1 MQRKKRSNKKS
12 IIVVSIAVFLIVV
25 IVAVFIQK
33 QEDKPLSVSFD
44 TVQRRTITQTVSATG
59 KIQPATKIKIS
70 SEVSGEIINLPV
82 AEGDYVKKGTLL
94 VKINPAILESQLE
107 QYNQMLNVAK
117 ADESAIKVQL
127 LNYEI
132 ELNRTKELFQKNFA
146 SKQELDKA
154 QATYDATLAN
164 YNAALSRTKSSEASL
179 QQI

>member
-1 MQRKKRSNKKS
+1 MKRKKRSNKKA
-12 IIVVSIAVFLIVV
+12 IIAVAIAVLLIAIIIINVLG
-25 IVAVFIQK
+25 K
-33 QEDKPLSVSFD
+33 QEDKPIPVILD
-44 TVQRRTITQTVSATG
+44 HVQKRTIIQSVTATG